1 MFEKKFME
9 LFIVILYWCKISPSL
24 YRYFF
29 YPYTNEKGKVEFKV
43 ESVGHA
49 IYYNFTKF
57 LQFAGLDVL
66 LFFAGFFPLTM
77 YIYMH
82 IKTFDKNK
90 WQNIKKAVKKY

>member
-24 YRYFF
+24 YIYFF
-29 YPYTNEKGKVEFKV
+29 YPFTNENGIVEV

-49 IYYNFTKF
+49 MYYNYLKF
-57 LQFAGLDVL
+57 AQFAGLDVL

-77 YIYMH
+77 FIYTQ

-90 WQNIKKAVKKY
+90 WQNIKRAVKKY

>member
-29 YPYTNEKGKVEFKV
+29 YPFINDDNIVEV

-49 IYYNFTKF
+49 IYYNFPKF
-57 LQFAGLDVL
+57 LQFAGLDIL

-77 YIYMH
+77 YIYMQ
-82 IKTFDKNK
+82 IQTFDKNK
-90 WQNIKKAVKKY
+90 WQTIKKAVKKY